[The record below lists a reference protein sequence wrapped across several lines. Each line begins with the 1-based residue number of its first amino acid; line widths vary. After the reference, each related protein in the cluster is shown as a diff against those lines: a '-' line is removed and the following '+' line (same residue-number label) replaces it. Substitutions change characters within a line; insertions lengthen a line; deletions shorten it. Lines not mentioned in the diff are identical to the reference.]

1 MERVIRAALILL
13 LLAAPLAGCGD
24 DRAPTRAEAPKA
36 EGVLNPPP
44 TLVEVP
50 IGHPD
55 DGVTVRVSQHQIDEA
70 KAIGVPVGYVGPF
83 GHVFVYIPKGT
94 FLMGSP
100 ESERGRD
107 PSEVQHKVHIDR
119 GFYMQQKPEAM
130 TMPMSA
136 DDTPAD
142 KYGWGS
148 IDWILRTYRGGD
160 TAHQYRLPTEAEWE
174 YAARAGTQTRYW
186 WGERHPGP
194 PERDKYRV
202 NPWGLMHLGRTL
214 EWTGDRYAD
223 LPSWE
228 VSDPVGAETGEA
240 RVLKGWHRLQSGFEE
255 AELFDTLM
263 DAHGYPVGARPAAR
277 HASEPPS
284 EGSTPTMSYAKV
296 RLVAPVGYGLGHY
309 GSVQVTFRLVDDEGN
324 DAPNADYD
332 LRVIAMNDRLAARV
346 QNKDAVWVRIPKP
359 ELPIT
364 LSMVPGSYYVYAEGR
379 RDGKLVRGTE
389 QKFHAQGETVDQIVP
404 VPPKDV
410 GRFGSGVQSEP
421 K

>member
-1 MERVIRAALILL
+1 MERVIRAALIVL
-13 LLAAPLAGCGD
+13 LLAALLVGCGD
-24 DRAPTRAEAPKA
+24 DRAATHD
-36 EGVLNPPP
+36 EGALYPPP

-50 IGHPD
+50 IGDPA
-55 DGVTVRVSQHQIDEA
+55 DGATVRVSQHQIDEA

-83 GHVFVYIPKGT
+83 GHVFVYIPTGS

-100 ESERGRD
+100 EDEPGRD

-119 GFYMQQKPEAM
+119 GFYLQQKPEGRVM
-130 TMPMSA
+130 GTS
-136 DDTPAD
+136 D
-142 KYGWGS
+142 KPPFDSYPWGS
-148 IDWILRTYRGGD
+148 IERILAVYRWGD
-160 TAHQYRLPTEAEWE
+160 SAHAYRLPTEAEWE
-174 YAARAGTQTRYW
+174 YACRAGTQTRWW
-186 WGERHPGP
+186 WGDRHPAASAWQQ
-194 PERDKYRV
+194 YRV
-202 NPWGLMHLGRTL
+202 NPWGLEDMGAHL
-214 EWTGDRYAD
+214 EWTGDWYGD

-228 VSDPVGAETGEA
+228 VSDPMGAETGQA
-240 RVLKGWHRLQSGFEE
+240 RVMKGWHHSLGQRHADVSPEE
-255 AELFDTLM
+255 FHSEVDG
-263 DAHGYPVGARPAAR
+263 HPVSARPAAR
-277 HASEPPS
+277 HASEPPP
-284 EGSTPTMSYAKV
+284 EGRIPTKSHAKV

-359 ELPIT
+359 KLPIT
-364 LSMVPGSYYVYAEGR
+364 LSMVPGSYYVYAEGT

-389 QKFHAQGETVDQIVP
+389 QKFHAQGATVDQIVP